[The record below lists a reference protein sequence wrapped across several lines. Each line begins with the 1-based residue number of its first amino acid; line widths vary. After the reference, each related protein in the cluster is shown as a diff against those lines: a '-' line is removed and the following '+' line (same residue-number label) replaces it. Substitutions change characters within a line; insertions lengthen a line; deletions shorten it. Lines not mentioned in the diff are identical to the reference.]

1 MNTQV
6 NGARNINKFYS
17 ERRQYIAS
25 GVTQEAPLRNLFLR
39 LACQRCAHAKA
50 EGYRAAGRSPS
61 GAPHVFCA
69 CIHSVPAAGSGQSGR
84 RHRPRAAHSVLRSL
98 TDAVGQAST
107 RGRASSHPRA
117 THHICMTGRRAPH
130 GSSRNASIKK
140 SPSART
146 APARNYC
153 ARSQS
158 PALAQPD
165 HHKHVKQAAR
175 DLECARAALACPSLA
190 GPRLILPR
198 SKAPATGRD
207 TRPCRPCNRPSPAVC
222 RTPRT
227 QGEWRLAAVFSC

>member
-50 EGYRAAGRSPS
+50 EGCRAAGRSPS

-165 HHKHVKQAAR
+165 HHKHVKQAIR
-175 DLECARAALACPSLA
+175 NLECAQEPLLRALRWRARGLFFH
-190 GPRLILPR
+190 GPKRR
-198 SKAPATGRD
+198 QREGRD

-227 QGEWRLAAVFSC
+227 QG